1 MKELIDVDII
11 NIIRNTISND
21 FCKLNCVVII
31 DSISQNKST
40 IKDILLYC
48 LIYECD
54 YLFEKLY
61 NEILN
66 KFNKHDLKDFYYIYA
81 YYKMIHGNSSKE
93 YEKIREK
100 YIKKNKIKILN
111 PKKVL
116 RSIKLSRILI
126 KQIRKS
132 EKEDYDEKI
141 DSIIRQ
147 RLILYEEY
155 LRYQILL
162 KIYNQEIDEKIKRYE
177 EWNLKMIKRN
187 DTIRDREYL
196 LL

>member
-1 MKELIDVDII
+1 M
-11 NIIRNTISND
+11 
-21 FCKLNCVVII
+21 
-31 DSISQNKST
+31 
-40 IKDILLYC
+40 
-48 LIYECD
+48 
-54 YLFEKLY
+54 
-61 NEILN
+61 
-66 KFNKHDLKDFYYIYA
+66 
-81 YYKMIHGNSSKE
+81 
-93 YEKIREK
+93 
-100 YIKKNKIKILN
+100 KNKIKIIN